1 MYNERRPHTGDI
13 LPGGVYMCNERRPHT
28 GDILS
33 GGVYM
38 YNERRPHT
46 RDIPLGGVSPY
57 VLSPLW
63 DIFSQGMS
71 PCLVSVLRYPLV
83 GDSSS
88 LKVSIFLG
96 GLFTTDLFKC
106 HQNSNQ
112 YLTEILPTMPRK

>member
-13 LPGGVYMCNERRPHT
+13 L
-28 GDILS
+28 L

-46 RDIPLGGVSPY
+46 GDIPLGGVSPY
-57 VLSPLW
+57 VLCLQVLSPLW

-83 GDSSS
+83 GDSSL

-96 GLFTTDLFKC
+96 CLFTTDLFKC
-106 HQNSNQ
+106 HQNSN
-112 YLTEILPTMPRK
+112 I